1 MEADAIA
8 NPGGWPRLFALPE
21 MERSAMPF
29 ADAEVPLLPP
39 LARFAVVMLILF
51 TIPPLCRRVR
61 LPAIVGLLATGVLV
75 GPYGLHF
82 APRHAEV
89 AHFFAEIGKLLLM
102 FFAGMEIDLAQFN
115 RSRNRSL
122 GFGLFTFA
130 FPLTAG
136 ALVGLAAGSPLVGA
150 LLIGSLLA
158 SHTLIAYPIVEK
170 LGKLRNEAV
179 TVTIGATVF
188 TDIASLLVLAVCVPI
203 HVSGFSP
210 ETFAIQVLQLAVYV
224 PAVIFG
230 LGWTARTLFARKPP
244 KEGQFALMLLL
255 VAVAAVGAEAIN
267 LEDIIGAFL
276 AGLAVNTAT
285 RDSEAK
291 HDLEFIGNHLF
302 IPVFFMTIGFL
313 IDLRTFA
320 NTLVT
325 DFWLVFGIVGG
336 LIVSKLL
343 AAEVARRLFGYT
355 RTEGLTM
362 WSLTLPQVAAT
373 LAAAL
378 VAYETKNA
386 AGERLIGEPVLN
398 SVIVLLVVS
407 SVLGPILTERFA
419 SRLPVPPAAGA
430 PKEPPTGQEQPKG
443 QEQPTVV
450 VEPAAEQ
457 HPLV

>member
-1 MEADAIA
+1 M
-8 NPGGWPRLFALPE
+8 
-21 MERSAMPF
+21 
-29 ADAEVPLLPP
+29 
-39 LARFAVVMLILF
+39 
-51 TIPPLCRRVR
+51 
-61 LPAIVGLLATGVLV
+61 
-75 GPYGLHF
+75 
-82 APRHAEV
+82 
-89 AHFFAEIGKLLLM
+89 
-102 FFAGMEIDLAQFN
+102 
-115 RSRNRSL
+115 
-122 GFGLFTFA
+122 
-130 FPLTAG
+130 
-136 ALVGLAAGSPLVGA
+136 
-150 LLIGSLLA
+150 
-158 SHTLIAYPIVEK
+158 EK

-188 TDIASLLVLAVCVPI
+188 TDIASLLVLAVCIPI

-291 HDLEFIGNHLF
+291 HELEFIGNHLF

-313 IDLRTFA
+313 IPLRTFA
-320 NTLVT
+320 TT
-325 DFWLVFGIVGG
+325 FDEHFWLVLGIVGG
-336 LIVSKLL
+336 LIGSKFI

-378 VAYETKNA
+378 VAYETTNA
-386 AGERLIGEPVLN
+386 EGERLIGEPVLN

-407 SVLGPILTERFA
+407 SVLGPILTERYA
-419 SRLPVPPAAGA
+419 RRLPAPELQSEPKRPPVA
-430 PKEPPTGQEQPKG
+430 P
-443 QEQPTVV
+443 V
-450 VEPAAEQ
+450 VEVGE
-457 HPLV
+457 HHSLV

>member
-1 MEADAIA
+1 
-8 NPGGWPRLFALPE
+8 
-21 MERSAMPF
+21 MPF
-29 ADAEVPLLPP
+29 AAAEVPLLPP

-61 LPAIVGLLATGVLV
+61 LPAVVGLLAAGVLV
-75 GPYGLHF
+75 GPFGLRF
-82 APRHAEV
+82 APRNAEV
-89 AHFFAEIGKLLLM
+89 AQFFAEVGKLLLM
-102 FFAGMEIDLAQFN
+102 FFAGMEIDLTQFN
-115 RSRNRSL
+115 RTRNRSA
-122 GFGLFTFA
+122 GFGLLTFA

-136 ALVGLAAGSPLVGA
+136 LLVGLAAGYPLVGA

-188 TDIASLLVLAVCVPI
+188 TDIASLLVLAVCIPI
-203 HVSGFSP
+203 HKSGFALG
-210 ETFAIQVLQLAVYV
+210 TFAIQVLQLAVYV
-224 PAVIFG
+224 PAVVLG
-230 LGWTARTLFARKPP
+230 LGWIARKLFARKPP

-267 LEDIIGAFL
+267 LEGIIGAFL

-291 HDLEFIGNHLF
+291 HELEFIGNHLF

-313 IDLRTFA
+313 IDLQTFA

-325 DFWLVFGIVGG
+325 HFWLVFGIVGG
-336 LIVSKLL
+336 LIGSKFI

-362 WSLTLPQVAAT
+362 WSLSLPQVAAT

-386 AGERLIGEPVLN
+386 QDKRLIGEPVLN
-398 SVIVLLVVS
+398 SVIVLLVVT
-407 SVLGPILTERFA
+407 SVLGPILTQQFA
-419 SRLPVPPAAGA
+419 SRLPVPPAAGGPQEQ
-430 PKEPPTGQEQPKG
+430 PKAQEQPTGQEQP
-443 QEQPTVV
+443 TAVV
-450 VEPAAEQ
+450 DPAGERRSSG
-457 HPLV
+457 